1 MRILTLYNRVPYPL
15 RDGGAMAVYGM
26 LEQLRSN
33 GHQVDLL
40 CLNPSRNFINSS
52 DIPDP
57 LFQHYHLQTLI
68 INTDISESG
77 AFLNLFSGKPYHT
90 SRFYHPDF
98 KKLLE
103 RRLRE
108 NNYDLIVLEAP
119 FMGVY
124 LADIRALTHCQVVLR
139 AHNVDHLIWQRIAAG
154 TRPLL
159 RKWYLQLQAKRLK
172 KFELKLAAEV
182 DALVPISPV
191 DAAYFKEQGI
201 QTRIFCS
208 PMGIQLPKNTITEQ
222 NKCRQIGFIGT
233 LDWLP
238 NLEGIRWFLDH
249 CWPLVHAKSPK
260 LQFHLAGRKIP
271 VDLQAIHSDGIVV
284 FGEVPDASAF
294 MSSLQL
300 FVVPL
305 HSGSGLRIKLLEAMA
320 MGLPIVSTT
329 VGAEGIPVVNGTHM
343 LLADTAEEFAAAIQL
358 IAGDPAFGY
367 ALGKNARELIA
378 DTYNMERTG
387 RELSSFYRNLA
398 HA

>member
-15 RDGGAMAVYGM
+15 KDGGALAVFAM
-26 LEQLRSN
+26 IEQLRAN

-52 DIPDP
+52 DIPDN
-57 LFQHYHLQTLI
+57 LFQHYQLQTLV
-68 INTDISESG
+68 INTDINRWD
-77 AFLNLFSGKPYHT
+77 AFLNLFSRQPYHT

-98 KKLLE
+98 KKMLE
-103 RRLRE
+103 VRLRE
-108 NNYDLIVLEAP
+108 KHYDLIVLEAT

-124 LADIRALTHCQVVLR
+124 LDDLRRLTHCPVVLR
-139 AHNVDHLIWQRIAAG
+139 AHNVDHLIWQRIAVG
-154 TRPLL
+154 TRSFFK
-159 RKWYLQLQAKRLK
+159 KWYLQLQAKRLK
-172 KFELKLAAEV
+172 RFELRLAAAV

-191 DAAYFKEQGI
+191 DLAYFLKQGI
-201 QTRIFCS
+201 TSPGFVS
-208 PMGIQLPKNTITEQ
+208 PMGIALPDHLLPEQL
-222 NKCRQIGFIGT
+222 KCRQLGFIGT

-238 NLEGIRWFLDH
+238 NQEGVRWFIDR
-249 CWPLVHAKSPK
+249 CWPLVHAKMPK

-305 HSGSGLRIKLLEAMA
+305 HSGSGIRIKLLEAMA

-329 VGAEGIPVVNGTHM
+329 VGAEGIAVVNGTHM
-343 LLADTAEEFAAAIQL
+343 LLADTAEEFAGAIQL
-358 IAGDPAFGY
+358 IASDPAFGY
-367 ALGKNARELIA
+367 QLGKNARQLIA
-378 DTYNMERTG
+378 EQYNIEKTG
-387 RELSSFYRNLA
+387 RELSAFYRDLV

>member
-26 LEQLRSN
+26 LEQLRAN

-52 DIPDP
+52 DIPDQ

-68 INTDISESG
+68 INTDISKGG
-77 AFLNLFSGKPYHT
+77 ALFNLFSSKPYHT
-90 SRFYHPDF
+90 SRFYHADF

-103 RRLRE
+103 GRLRDKH
-108 NNYDLIVLEAP
+108 YDLIVLEAP

-124 LADIRALTHCQVVLR
+124 LADIRALTHCPVVLR

-154 TRPLL
+154 TRSLA

-172 KFELKLAAEV
+172 RFELKLAATV

-191 DAAYFKEQGI
+191 DAAYFQQQGI
-201 QTRIFCS
+201 TTRSFCS
-208 PMGIQLPKNTITEQ
+208 PMGITLPNNTISEQ
-222 NKCRQIGFIGT
+222 TKCRQLGFIGT

-238 NLEGIRWFLDH
+238 NLEGIRWFIEH
-249 CWPLVHAKSPK
+249 CWPLVHARKPK

-271 VDLQAIHSDGIVV
+271 IDLQAIHADGIVV
-284 FGEVPDASAF
+284 FGEVPDAASF

-305 HSGSGLRIKLLEAMA
+305 HSGSGIRIKLLEAMA

-343 LLADTAEEFAAAIQL
+343 LLADTAEEFAGAIHL
-358 IAGDPAFGY
+358 IASDPAFGY
-367 ALGKNARELIA
+367 MLGKNARELIA
-378 DTYNMERTG
+378 QEYNMARIG
-387 RELSSFYRNLA
+387 RELSSFYRDLV

>member
-1 MRILTLYNRVPYPL
+1 MRILTLYNRVPFPL

-26 LEQLRSN
+26 LEQLRAE

-52 DIPDP
+52 DIPDYF
-57 LFQHYHLQTLI
+57 FQHYRLQTLV
-68 INTDISESG
+68 INTDISQSG
-77 AFLNLFSGKPYHT
+77 ALLNLFSSQPYHT

-103 RRLRE
+103 NRFRATH
-108 NNYDLIVLEAP
+108 YDLIVLEAP

-124 LADIRALTHCQVVLR
+124 LDYIRQLTGSPVVLR

-154 TRPLL
+154 TTSVLKRL
-159 RKWYLQLQAKRLK
+159 YLQLQAARLK
-172 KFELKLAAEV
+172 KFELKLAAAV

-191 DAAYFKEQGI
+191 DQTYFQKQGI
-201 QTRIFCS
+201 TTPSLCS
-208 PMGIQLPKNTITEQ
+208 PLGISLPENSLPEQ
-222 NKCRQIGFIGT
+222 DKCRQLGFIGT

-238 NLEGIRWFLDH
+238 NQEGIRWFIES
-249 CWPLVHAKSPK
+249 CWPLVHQKNPK

-271 VDLQAIHSDGIVV
+271 IDLQAIHSDGIVV

-305 HSGSGLRIKLLEAMA
+305 HSGSGIRIKLLEAMA

-329 VGAEGIPVVNGTHM
+329 VGAEGIPVVNGIHM
-343 LLADTAEEFAAAIQL
+343 LLADTAEEFAEAIQL
-358 IAGDPAFGY
+358 IASDPAYGY
-367 ALGKNARELIA
+367 ELGKKARNLIA
-378 DTYNMERTG
+378 EHYNIHKTG
-387 RELSSFYRNLA
+387 RELSAFYRDLV